1 MGMTK
6 EQRVIKKIMKETIAN
21 MESLGIYREE
31 FTATIKAY
39 AQLRYLYDLLN
50 ERFAEGG
57 FLVTESYTNKAGA
70 TNIRKTAEYMAL
82 ETLRKD
88 ILTHETVLGLNPTG
102 LKKIRADTKPKK
114 ESKLEAALSGLQ

>member
-6 EQRVIKKIMKETIAN
+6 EQRAIKKIMKETIAN

-39 AQLRYLYDLLN
+39 AQLRYLHDLLN

-57 FLVTESYTNKAGA
+57 YLVTESYTNNAGA

-114 ESKLEAALSGLQ
+114 ESKLEAALSELQ

>member
-6 EQRVIKKIMKETIAN
+6 EQRAIKKITKETVEN
-21 MESLGIYREE
+21 MGSLGVYREE

-39 AQLRYLYDLLN
+39 AQLRYLYNILN

-57 FLVTESYTNKAGA
+57 YKITESYTNKAGA
-70 TNIRKTAEYMAL
+70 TNIRKTADYMAL

-88 ILTHETVLGLNPTG
+88 ILTYETVLGLNPTG
-102 LKKIRADTKPKK
+102 LKKIRADTRPKK
-114 ESKLEAALSGLQ
+114 TSKLEAALSGLQ

>member
-1 MGMTK
+1 MGQTR
-6 EQRVIKKIMKETIAN
+6 EQRAIKKIIKETVKN
-21 MESLGIYREE
+21 MESLGVYREE

-39 AQLRYLYDLLN
+39 AQLRYLQDILS

-57 FLVTESYTNKAGA
+57 YLVTESYTNKAGA

-88 ILTHETVLGLNPTG
+88 ILAHETVLGLNPAG

-114 ESKLEAALSGLQ
+114 ASKLEAALNGLQ